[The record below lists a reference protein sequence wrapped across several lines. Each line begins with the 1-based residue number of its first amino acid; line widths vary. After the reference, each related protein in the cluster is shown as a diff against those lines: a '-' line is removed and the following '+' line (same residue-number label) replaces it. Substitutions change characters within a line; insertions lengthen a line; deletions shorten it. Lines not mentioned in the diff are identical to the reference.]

1 MLTLVAAVL
10 VYDLAYEAVLDKR
23 DSRSASRNVRSDT
36 NEEKD
41 MLRRVFGGWILGR
54 NGSTP

>member
-1 MLTLVAAVL
+1 MSPDILTLVAAVL

-36 NEEKD
+36 NEEND
-41 MLRRVFGGWILGR
+41 MLIRAFRWWIW
-54 NGSTP
+54 GS

>member
-23 DSRSASRNVRSDT
+23 DSRSVSRKVRSDT

-41 MLRRVFGGWILGR
+41 MLKDEFYDVA
-54 NGSTP
+54 T